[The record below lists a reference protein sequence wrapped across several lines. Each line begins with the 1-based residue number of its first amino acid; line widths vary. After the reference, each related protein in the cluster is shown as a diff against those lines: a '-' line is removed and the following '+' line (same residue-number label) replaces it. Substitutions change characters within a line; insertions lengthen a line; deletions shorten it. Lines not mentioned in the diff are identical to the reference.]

1 LLTHPNMITMTAEE
15 HIPNASTFL
24 RLNLSPKIPLM
35 YKPLRKK
42 RINYVSSHIHYIM
55 ENTTDN

>member
-1 LLTHPNMITMTAEE
+1 MFINFMAMSGLKNSDTY
-15 HIPNASTFL
+15 
-24 RLNLSPKIPLM
+24 LSPKIPLI

-42 RINYVSSHIHYIM
+42 RINYASSHIDYIM